1 MYYEKTNNNLFYIV
15 LVFSMV
21 IHLAGIIFLPG
32 FREKEIIKDEEVKT
46 IKAGIISIKDD
57 TKKKSTVPKKI
68 VEKKK
73 VSPPKKTK
81 VEKKLEKTPQ
91 KKENSKE
98 NLKTIPVISVK
109 RESKR
114 NIDDIKV
121 ITTNVDGALTTRKV
135 NVDVPTTKIN
145 NIVNRDIVVVEKKT
159 IQENIKVIENL
170 ELDVKPKEVDYINT
184 NTENIGVNF
193 DINDKVIETQNI
205 LELDGSEEEIS
216 MPKNITSQ
224 VLEGNGRAIW
234 YDGNKLPEY
243 PRKAEL
249 KGMNGNVTV
258 IFTVK
263 GAKTIYEGIEKKS
276 GELEIDRA
284 VEKVARYWKISIES
298 DNGILVDGKVR
309 IKVDFNF

>member
-21 IHLAGIIFLPG
+21 IHLLGIIFLPG
-32 FREKEIIKDEEVKT
+32 FREKEIEKDQEIKT

-68 VEKKK
+68 IEKKK
-73 VSPPKKTK
+73 IAPPKITK
-81 VEKKLEKTPQ
+81 IEKKLEKSPK

-98 NLKTIPVISVK
+98 NLKKIPVISVK
-109 RESKR
+109 RKSKR
-114 NIDDIKV
+114 NIDDIK
-121 ITTNVDGALTTRKV
+121 ILSTNVDGALTTRKI
-135 NVDVPTTKIN
+135 NVEIPTTSVDDTI
-145 NIVNRDIVVVEKKT
+145 NRDIVVLEKEST
-159 IQENIKVIENL
+159 QEKVKMIEDL
-170 ELDVKPKEVDYINT
+170 KLDVKAKEVDYINT
-184 NTENIGVNF
+184 NTKNIGTKF
-193 DINDKVIETQNI
+193 DINDRVIDTENI
-205 LELDGSEEEIS
+205 LELDGTEEEIA

-234 YDGNKLPEY
+234 YEGNELPKY

-249 KGMNGNVTV
+249 KGLNGNVTV

-263 GAKTIYEGIEKKS
+263 GAKTIYEGIERKS
-276 GELEIDRA
+276 GESEIDRA
-284 VEKVARYWKISIES
+284 VEKVARDWKISIES
-298 DNGILVDGKVR
+298 DNGILVDGKVK